1 MVAWVFA
8 LVHFQ
13 KRAASKRREFIKEK
27 KYVPKA
33 KFREFRLKTCK
44 IIKEGANSCL
54 TYFLI
59 IF

>member
-27 KYVPKA
+27 NVFQKQNSVNLD
-33 KFREFRLKTCK
+33 LKTAK
-44 IIKEGANSCL
+44 LSKKEQ
-54 TYFLI
+54 I
-59 IF
+59 HV